1 MIKLYLGIFKNEE
14 PVMTIRDQYFWLNS
28 NIEWAEHQ
36 AEMQKRFR
44 EVHHPEQSTE
54 YDIYEVVIKKTR
66 RKK

>member
-1 MIKLYLGIFKNEE
+1 
-14 PVMTIRDQYFWLNS
+14 MTIRDQYFWLNS
-28 NIEWAEHQ
+28 KIEWAEHQ